1 MTSERSN
8 LILVEVSKRLDNL
21 EPISCRG
28 IYSNLFQ
35 NIMLSLDPAL
45 RLNPVRRDRPLKDI
59 LASFLPGFFFE
70 NLVEGFSELFSF
82 FLGGYFF
89 FNLRRQ
95 ISTSVDQADLERL

>member
-1 MTSERSN
+1 MASEGSN

-70 NLVEGFSELFSF
+70 NLVEGFSELFPFSLSGCF
-82 FLGGYFF
+82 SLDRGDKF
-89 FNLRRQ
+89 
-95 ISTSVDQADLERL
+95 STSAHEADFQ